1 MERRRIKRLQRGAQS
16 TLLAL
21 QETWTREA
29 VARLADQ
36 ELRCLSDALRR
47 EEPLEGKG
55 FGQLPLS
62 PEEQAAFE
70 RFNRFYEEA
79 RRGS

>member
-1 MERRRIKRLQRGAQS
+1 VGRRRLKRLQRGAQS

-21 QETWTREA
+21 QESWTRQA
-29 VARLADQ
+29 VTSLTDQ
-36 ELRCLSDALRR
+36 ELRCLRDALRR

-55 FGQLPLS
+55 FGQLPLDD
-62 PEEQAAFE
+62 EEQAAFE

-79 RRGS
+79 RRGF